1 MSENENE
8 SQESLNNNLNSN
20 DSKTLVIGSGVRME
34 GKIEGAMVSDIA
46 GTYNGKIKS
55 DSINV
60 SQTGVFIGD
69 ITGSDIN
76 ISGKVDGTIN
86 SDEQLNINESADIKG
101 TVEYTSLRV
110 SYGAR
115 VQGRIQHKGVV
126 HSFNNVEEDVRNNN
140 LEEDVPNESNEDN
153 I

>member
-1 MSENENE
+1 MSEIDNE
-8 SQESLNNNLNSN
+8 SQENLSNDLNSN

-34 GKIEGAMVSDIA
+34 GKIDGAMVSDIA
-46 GTYNGKIKS
+46 GNYNGKIKS
-55 DSINV
+55 DTVNV

-86 SDEQLNINESADIKG
+86 SDEQLNIKESADIKG
-101 TVEYTSLRV
+101 TIEYTSLKV

-126 HSFNNVEEDVRNNN
+126 HTFNNVEEEAPKEN
-140 LEEDVPNESNEDN
+140 NEDN

>member
-1 MSENENE
+1 MSETENE
-8 SQESLNNNLNSN
+8 SQEIVNNDLNSN

-34 GKIEGAMVSDIA
+34 GKIDGAMNSDIA
-46 GTYNGKIKS
+46 GTFNGKIKS

-60 SQTGVFIGD
+60 SQTGVFVGD
-69 ITGSDIN
+69 INGSSIN
-76 ISGKVDGTIN
+76 ISGKVEGTIN
-86 SDEQLNINESADIKG
+86 SDEQLNINQSADVRG
-101 TVEYTSLRV
+101 TIEYTSLKV

-126 HSFNNVEEDVRNNN
+126 HSFNNVEEDVHNNN
-140 LEEDVPNESNEDN
+140 LEEDAPNESNEDN

>member
-8 SQESLNNNLNSN
+8 SQETLNNNLNSN

-115 VQGRIQHKGVV
+115 IQGRIQHKGVV
-126 HSFNNVEEDVRNNN
+126 HTFNNVEE
-140 LEEDVPNESNEDN
+140 EIPSESDEDN

>member
-1 MSENENE
+1 MSETENE
-8 SQESLNNNLNSN
+8 SQEIVNNDLNSN

-34 GKIEGAMVSDIA
+34 GKIDGAMNSDIA
-46 GTYNGKIKS
+46 GTFNGKIKS

-60 SQTGVFIGD
+60 SQTGIFNGD

-76 ISGKVDGTIN
+76 ISGKVEGTID
-86 SDEQLNINESADIKG
+86 SDEHLNINQSADIKG
-101 TVEYTSLRV
+101 TIEYTSLKV

-126 HSFNNVEEDVRNNN
+126 HSFNNVEEDVH
-140 LEEDVPNESNEDN
+140 NESNEEN

>member
-1 MSENENE
+1 MSEIENE
-8 SQESLNNNLNSN
+8 SQEIVNNDLNSN

-34 GKIEGAMVSDIA
+34 GKIDGAMVSDIA

-55 DSINV
+55 DSVNI
-60 SQTGVFIGD
+60 SQTGVFIGE

-76 ISGKVDGTIN
+76 ISGKVDGNIN
-86 SDEQLNINESADIKG
+86 SDEQLNINQSADIKG
-101 TVEYTSLRV
+101 TIEYTSLKV

-126 HSFNNVEEDVRNNN
+126 HTFNKVEE
-140 LEEDVPNESNEDN
+140 EVPSENNEDD

>member
-1 MSENENE
+1 MSETENE
-8 SQESLNNNLNSN
+8 SQEIVNNDLNSN

-34 GKIEGAMVSDIA
+34 GKIDGAMNSDIA
-46 GTYNGKIKS
+46 GTFSGKIKS

-60 SQTGVFIGD
+60 SQTGVFNGD

-76 ISGKVDGTIN
+76 ISGKVEGTID
-86 SDEQLNINESADIKG
+86 SDEQLNINQSADIKG
-101 TVEYTSLRV
+101 TIEYTSLKV

-126 HSFNNVEEDVRNNN
+126 HSFNNEDNNVEEN
-140 LEEDVPNESNEDN
+140 VPIESNEDN

>member
-1 MSENENE
+1 MSETENE
-8 SQESLNNNLNSN
+8 SQVTVNDDLNSN

-34 GKIEGAMVSDIA
+34 GKIDGAMVSDIA

-55 DSINV
+55 DSVNI
-60 SQTGVFIGD
+60 SQTGVFIGE

-76 ISGKVDGTIN
+76 ISGKVDGNIN
-86 SDEQLNINESADIKG
+86 SDEQLNINQSADIKG
-101 TVEYTSLRV
+101 TIEYTSLKV

-126 HSFNNVEEDVRNNN
+126 HSFNNNVEE
-140 LEEDVPNESNEDN
+140 EASNESIEDN

>member
-1 MSENENE
+1 MSESENE
-8 SQESLNNNLNSN
+8 SQETLNDGLNSN
-20 DSKTLVIGSGVRME
+20 DSKTLVIGFGVRME
-34 GKIEGAMVSDIA
+34 GKIDGAMVSDIA
-46 GTYNGKIKS
+46 GNYNGKIKS
-55 DSINV
+55 DSVNV

-86 SDEQLNINESADIKG
+86 SDEQLNIKESADIKG
-101 TVEYTSLRV
+101 TIEYTSLRV

-126 HSFNNVEEDVRNNN
+126 HTFNNVEE
-140 LEEDVPNESNEDN
+140 EVPTEKNEDN

>member
-1 MSENENE
+1 MENE
-8 SQESLNNNLNSN
+8 SQETLNNDLNSN

-34 GKIEGAMVSDIA
+34 GKVDGAMVSDIA

-86 SDEQLNINESADIKG
+86 SDEQLNINESADVKG
-101 TVEYTSLRV
+101 TLEYTSLKV

-115 VQGRIQHKGVV
+115 IQGRIQHKGVV
-126 HSFNNVEEDVRNNN
+126 HTFNNVEE
-140 LEEDVPNESNEDN
+140 EAPSESNEDK

>member
-1 MSENENE
+1 MSETENE
-8 SQESLNNNLNSN
+8 SQETLNNDLNSN

-34 GKIEGAMVSDIA
+34 GKIDGAMVSDIA
-46 GTYNGKIKS
+46 GNYNGKIKS

-60 SQTGVFIGD
+60 SQSGVFIGD
-69 ITGSDIN
+69 INGNDIN

-86 SDEQLNINESADIKG
+86 SDEQLNIKESADIKG
-101 TVEYTSLRV
+101 TIEYTSLKV

-126 HSFNNVEEDVRNNN
+126 HTFNNVEE
-140 LEEDVPNESNEDN
+140 EAPNENNEDN

>member
-1 MSENENE
+1 MSETENE
-8 SQESLNNNLNSN
+8 SQETLNNDLNSN

-34 GKIEGAMVSDIA
+34 GKIDGAMVSDIA
-46 GTYNGKIKS
+46 GNYNGKIKS
-55 DSINV
+55 DTVNV
-60 SQTGVFIGD
+60 SQSGVFIGD

-86 SDEQLNINESADIKG
+86 SDEQLYIKESADIKG
-101 TVEYTSLRV
+101 TIEYTSLNV

-126 HSFNNVEEDVRNNN
+126 HTFNNVEE
-140 LEEDVPNESNEDN
+140 EVPNENNEEN

>member
-1 MSENENE
+1 MSEMENE
-8 SQESLNNNLNSN
+8 SQETLNNDLNSN

-34 GKIEGAMVSDIA
+34 GKVDGAMVSDIA

-86 SDEQLNINESADIKG
+86 SDEQLNINESADVKG
-101 TVEYTSLRV
+101 TLEYTSLKV

-115 VQGRIQHKGVV
+115 IQGRIQHKGVV
-126 HSFNNVEEDVRNNN
+126 HTFNNVEE
-140 LEEDVPNESNEDN
+140 EAPSESNEEN
-153 I
+153 V

>member
-1 MSENENE
+1 MSETENE
-8 SQESLNNNLNSN
+8 SKEILNNDLNSN

-34 GKIEGAMVSDIA
+34 GKVDGAMISDIA

-69 ITGSDIN
+69 ITGNDIN

-101 TVEYTSLRV
+101 TIEYTSLKV

-126 HSFNNVEEDVRNNN
+126 HTFNNAEE
-140 LEEDVPNESNEDN
+140 ETPNESNEEN

>member
-1 MSENENE
+1 MSESENE
-8 SQESLNNNLNSN
+8 SQETLNDGLNSN
-20 DSKTLVIGSGVRME
+20 DSKTLVIGFGVRME
-34 GKIEGAMVSDIA
+34 GKIDGAMVSDIA
-46 GTYNGKIKS
+46 GNYNGKIKS
-55 DSINV
+55 DSVNV

-86 SDEQLNINESADIKG
+86 SDEQLNIKESADIKG
-101 TVEYTSLRV
+101 TIEYTSLRV

-126 HSFNNVEEDVRNNN
+126 QNFNNVEE
-140 LEEDVPNESNEDN
+140 EPPSEDN

>member
-1 MSENENE
+1 MSETENDI
-8 SQESLNNNLNSN
+8 QENLNSDLNSN

-34 GKIEGAMVSDIA
+34 GKIDGAIVSDIA
-46 GTYNGKIKS
+46 GNYNGKIKS
-55 DSINV
+55 DTVNV
-60 SQTGVFIGD
+60 SETGVFIGD

-86 SDEQLNINESADIKG
+86 SDERLNVNESADIKG
-101 TVEYTSLRV
+101 TIEYTSLKV
-110 SYGAR
+110 SYGAK

-126 HSFNNVEEDVRNNN
+126 HTFNNVEE
-140 LEEDVPNESNEDN
+140 EAPSESNEDN

>member
-1 MSENENE
+1 MSETENE
-8 SQESLNNNLNSN
+8 SQETLNNDLNSN
-20 DSKTLVIGSGVRME
+20 DSKTLVIGSGVSME
-34 GKIEGAMVSDIA
+34 GKVDGAMVSDIA
-46 GTYNGKIKS
+46 GNYNGKIKS
-55 DSINV
+55 DTVNV

-86 SDEQLNINESADIKG
+86 SDEQLNIKESADIKG
-101 TVEYTSLRV
+101 TIEYTSLKV

-126 HSFNNVEEDVRNNN
+126 HTFNNIEENPPSEN
-140 LEEDVPNESNEDN
+140 NEDN

>member
-1 MSENENE
+1 MSETENE
-8 SQESLNNNLNSN
+8 SQETLNNDLNSN

-34 GKIEGAMVSDIA
+34 GKIDGAMNSDIA
-46 GTYNGKIKS
+46 GTFNGKIKS
-55 DSINV
+55 DSVNV

-76 ISGKVDGTIN
+76 ISGQVVGTIN
-86 SDEQLNINESADIKG
+86 SDEQLNIKESADIKG
-101 TVEYTSLRV
+101 TIEYKSLRV

-115 VQGRIQHKGVV
+115 FQGRIQHKGVV
-126 HSFNNVEEDVRNNN
+126 HNFNNEEEPQSEN
-140 LEEDVPNESNEDN
+140 NEDN

>member
-1 MSENENE
+1 MSETENE
-8 SQESLNNNLNSN
+8 SQEIVNNDLNSN

-34 GKIEGAMVSDIA
+34 GKIDGAMNSDIA
-46 GTYNGKIKS
+46 GTFNGKIKS

-60 SQTGVFIGD
+60 SRTGVFIGD

-76 ISGKVDGTIN
+76 ISGKVEGTIN
-86 SDEQLNINESADIKG
+86 SDEHLNINESADIKG
-101 TVEYTSLRV
+101 TIEYTSLNV

-126 HSFNNVEEDVRNNN
+126 HTFNNVEE
-140 LEEDVPNESNEDN
+140 EVPNESNEDN

>member
-1 MSENENE
+1 MSEIENE
-8 SQESLNNNLNSN
+8 PQEILNNDLNSN

-34 GKIEGAMVSDIA
+34 GKIDGAMVSDIA

-55 DSINV
+55 DTINV

-86 SDEQLNINESADIKG
+86 SDEQLNVNESADIKG
-101 TVEYTSLRV
+101 TIEYTSLKV

-126 HSFNNVEEDVRNNN
+126 HTFNNVEE
-140 LEEDVPNESNEDN
+140 EAPNENNEDN

>member
-1 MSENENE
+1 MSETEIE
-8 SQESLNNNLNSN
+8 AQETSNNDLNSN

-34 GKIEGAMVSDIA
+34 GKIDGAMVSDIA

-69 ITGSDIN
+69 ITGNDIN

-101 TVEYTSLRV
+101 TIEYTSLKV

-126 HSFNNVEEDVRNNN
+126 HTFNNTED
-140 LEEDVPNESNEDN
+140 DVSNESNEDN

>member
-1 MSENENE
+1 MSETENE
-8 SQESLNNNLNSN
+8 SQETLNNDLNSN

-34 GKIEGAMVSDIA
+34 GKVDGAMVSDIA
-46 GTYNGKIKS
+46 GVYNGKIKS

-69 ITGSDIN
+69 ITGNDIN

-101 TVEYTSLRV
+101 TIEYTSLKV

-126 HSFNNVEEDVRNNN
+126 RAFNNAEE
-140 LEEDVPNESNEDN
+140 EMPNESNEDN

>member
-8 SQESLNNNLNSN
+8 SQETLNNNLNSN

-76 ISGKVDGTIN
+76 ISGKVEGTID
-86 SDEQLNINESADIKG
+86 SDEQLNINQSADIKG
-101 TVEYTSLRV
+101 TIEYTSLKV

-115 VQGRIQHKGVV
+115 VQGRIQHKGIV
-126 HSFNNVEEDVRNNN
+126 HSFNNVEEQVPNNN
-140 LEEDVPNESNEDN
+140 LEEDVSNESNEDN